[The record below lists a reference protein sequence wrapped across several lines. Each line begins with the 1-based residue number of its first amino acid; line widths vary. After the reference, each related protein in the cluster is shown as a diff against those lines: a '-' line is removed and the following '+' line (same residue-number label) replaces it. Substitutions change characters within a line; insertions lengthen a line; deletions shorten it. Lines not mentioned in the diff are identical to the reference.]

1 MHNLTLALIP
11 LTLDLKHCC
20 FTSIPAAANH
30 DDGCLHFRQPESSG
44 FADAGIC
51 SGDHAD
57 FVVHLALSFGLTL
70 AAEQMTTHG
79 HLGPAYGSTFLPIL
93 RLLAFRA

>member
-1 MHNLTLALIP
+1 MTTVAP
-11 LTLDLKHCC
+11 
-20 FTSIPAAANH
+20 
-30 DDGCLHFRQPESSG
+30 HFRQPESRG
-44 FADAGIC
+44 FVDAGIR
-51 SGDHAD
+51 SSDNAD
-57 FVVHLALSFGLTL
+57 FVVHLILSFGLTL